1 MNKSIIEFYVMA
13 NNLKNVVRKGWMEV
27 GIPKE
32 KIESVADHIYG
43 TMVLSLGII
52 EEKKLDLDVA
62 KLFKMIILKE
72 LSKAIS
78 LDETSVLEPN
88 SMEATYEKTYKI
100 IESLDNSS
108 NLKELY
114 EEYENKSCEEA
125 RFAYKV
131 SKLESDLQA
140 KLYEKSGDFKIEN
153 AKRDIEHYPEEV
165 KSQIT
170 EIKHASDGWLIFD
183 RGYYEGD
190 EYFMNFSKEIEE
202 ME

>member
-13 NNLKNVVRKGWMEV
+13 NNLKNVVRKGWLEV

-43 TMVLSLGII
+43 TMVLSLAII
-52 EEKKLDLDVA
+52 EEKKLNLDVA

-100 IESLDNSS
+100 IESLDNSG
-108 NLKELY
+108 NLKDLY

-125 RFAYKV
+125 KFAYKV

-140 KLYEKSGDFKIEN
+140 KLYEKSGDFKIEK
-153 AKRDIEHYPEEV
+153 AREDIEHYPDDV
-165 KSQIT
+165 KSQLS

-183 RGYYEGD
+183 RGYYEDD
-190 EYFMNFSKEIEE
+190 EFFMNFSKEIEE